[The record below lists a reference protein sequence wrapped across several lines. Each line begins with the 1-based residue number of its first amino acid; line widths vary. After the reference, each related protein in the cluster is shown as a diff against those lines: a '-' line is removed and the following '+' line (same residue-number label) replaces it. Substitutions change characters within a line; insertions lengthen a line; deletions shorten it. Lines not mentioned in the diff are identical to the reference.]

1 MSAAQVGVLA
11 ALRRTAWS
19 PYAVGAGIGMLSWFA
34 FATAD
39 HPLGITT
46 AFEHAAA
53 LLGGVA
59 SPSLEHGSYFSA
71 ERAEGS
77 PPKIGWEWT
86 LVGGVFLGAW
96 LSSRLS
102 GDRPKEDVP
111 ALWAW
116 RFGDGRATRYAG
128 AFLGAALMM
137 LGARIAQGCTSGHA
151 ISGVL
156 QLALSSWI
164 FAAVMFA
171 AAVGTAFALFGR
183 EGARRV

>member
-1 MSAAQVGVLA
+1 MSAPQEGVLG

-19 PYAVGAGIGMLSWFA
+19 PYAVGAGIGVLSWFA

-46 AFEHAAA
+46 AFEHTAA
-53 LLGGVA
+53 LLGRAA
-59 SPSLEHGSYFSA
+59 SPSLEHGAYFADARAQDSA
-71 ERAEGS
+71 
-77 PPKIGWEWT
+77 PKIGWEWM
-86 LVGGVFLGAW
+86 LVVGVFLGAW
-96 LSSRLS
+96 LSARLS
-102 GDRPKEDVP
+102 GDRAKEDVP

-116 RFGDGRATRYAG
+116 RFGDGRATRYAA

-151 ISGVL
+151 ISGAL

-164 FAAVMFA
+164 FGAVMFA
-171 AAVGTAFALFGR
+171 AGVGTAFALFGR